1 MEPLIKT
8 ENKTKTQSPK
18 DGSRCNRHTSQTQS
32 VKINGEREGRPA
44 EGREG
49 GWRGLKEGNQRGRGR
64 MGERSSSPLLVG
76 AEGEQ
81 RAVPFFSMSRC
92 SHRMSPTKG
101 GQRLVNSSRSI
112 LHSCEPFTVHMLT
125 SMPCRLSSAD
135 DQASHCCTCTG
146 LHWAG
151 SASHNTP
158 HSTRCH
164 NTPRSTR
171 CHNTPHSTRCHN
183 TPHSTHSH
191 SSGV

>member
-1 MEPLIKT
+1 MEREKREDQP
-8 ENKTKTQSPK
+8 
-18 DGSRCNRHTSQTQS
+18 
-32 VKINGEREGRPA
+32 REGREAEEGSGKAKRKRQNGREVFLSLAGGDRGRA
-44 EGREG
+44 EG
-49 GWRGLKEGNQRGRGR
+49 KQ
-64 MGERSSSPLLVG
+64 M
-76 AEGEQ
+76 A
-81 RAVPFFSMSRC
+81 APFFSMSRC
-92 SHRMSPTKG
+92 SHRISPTKG

-171 CHNTPHSTRCHN
+171 CHNTPS
-183 TPHSTHSH
+183 
-191 SSGV
+191 